1 MLQPNFS
8 PFPEIITG
16 RILLRQPSKHD
27 AVELFSMRSNEH
39 AMKFIGKPRATSL
52 SDAELLI
59 DIFIE
64 AANKNEGITW
74 AIAFK
79 ENPGQLIGTIG
90 LWRLIKEHYRAEI
103 GYMLSPDFWKQGI
116 MKEILPSVIDFG
128 FNTLNLHS
136 IEAQINPGNVASAML
151 LEAAGFIKEGHF
163 KENFLFNGAF
173 QDTAFYTKI

>member
-116 MKEILPSVIDFG
+116 MSK
-128 FNTLNLHS
+128 
-136 IEAQINPGNVASAML
+136 M
-151 LEAAGFIKEGHF
+151 
-163 KENFLFNGAF
+163 
-173 QDTAFYTKI
+173 